1 MKRCCFVVE
10 SGGGGAAAGSS
21 WWRVGVR
28 LEREKVEVGAGGGYP
43 WIQLSPSSRTKAQ
56 LIDIPLLKPQIK
68 KNIIVCNM
76 KLKGVLV

>member
-43 WIQLSPSSRTKAQ
+43 WIQQ
-56 LIDIPLLKPQIK
+56 
-68 KNIIVCNM
+68 
-76 KLKGVLV
+76 